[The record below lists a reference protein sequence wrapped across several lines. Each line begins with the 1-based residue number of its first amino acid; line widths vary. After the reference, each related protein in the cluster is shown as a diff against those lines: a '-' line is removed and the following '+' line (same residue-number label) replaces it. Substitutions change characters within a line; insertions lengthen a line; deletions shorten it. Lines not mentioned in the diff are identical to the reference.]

1 MNKFMESKFR
11 ASERKSFWQ
20 PKVAVLLPAYNEE
33 AAIKSVIR
41 SFRKALPSADIYVY
55 DNNSSDRTIEF
66 SLDEGVVVRTEKRQ
80 GKGYVVRRMFA
91 DVDADI
97 YVMCDADDTYDAT
110 AVQGMVN
117 ELIAE
122 NLDMVVGARD
132 AISETAY
139 RPAHEFG
146 NWLLTGLVRYIF
158 GNEFR
163 DMLSGYRVFS
173 RRFVKSFPVMSQ
185 GFEIE
190 TELTIH
196 ALELEMPS
204 SEVKVG
210 FKDRPAGSHS
220 KLNTISDGIRI
231 LWTIGAL
238 LKQERPMQLF
248 SGIGAAF
255 VFSALC
261 FAWPVFLE
269 YWKSGLVPRL
279 PTAILATGL
288 MLLGWFSLFS
298 GLILDTVTRGRQE
311 AKRLRYLE
319 WPCVQSLDSSHD
331 TIEV

>member
-1 MNKFMESKFR
+1 MNELMKSNFR
-11 ASERKSFWQ
+11 VREACQLSY
-20 PKVAVLLPAYNEE
+20 PKIAVLLPAYNEE

-41 SFRKALPSADIYVY
+41 SFCKVLPSATIYVY
-55 DNNSSDRTIEF
+55 DNNSSDRTVEF
-66 SLDEGVVVRTEKRQ
+66 SRSEGVVVRTEKRQ

-97 YVMCDADDTYDAT
+97 YVMCDADDTYDVT
-110 AVQGMVN
+110 AAQGMVN
-117 ELIAE
+117 ELIEA

-146 NWLLTGLVRYIF
+146 NWLLTGLVRSIF

-204 SEVKVG
+204 SEMKIG

-220 KLNTISDGIRI
+220 KLNTVSDGIRI
-231 LWTIGAL
+231 LWTIVAL

-248 SGIGAAF
+248 SAIGFAF
-255 VFSALC
+255 IFASLC
-261 FAWPVFLE
+261 LAWPVFSE
-269 YWKSGLVPRL
+269 YFKSGLVPRF
-279 PTAILATGL
+279 PTAILSTGL

-319 WPCVQSLDSSHD
+319 LPCVQSFDSSLD
-331 TIEV
+331 TAEV